1 MRMQTHLQDFRA
13 ALSAKRAQDQSP
25 SLGQSSLVN
34 SLEPY
39 SAHGF
44 VVVVFP
50 GEHLT
55 VGVVST
61 SIARQKKA
69 ENHRCEQDVSI
80 LLKEW
85 TWLHILQSVV
95 LASISRTEMHQKKKK
110 KKNPITKSHQIQQE
124 SVYLREN
131 RCIFEHLISF
141 SLVQGVH
148 LRLESCL
155 WERPV
160 ICAAVH
166 MSITTQFH
174 FACKQALSKQNLSFT

>member
-80 LLKEW
+80 LLKE
-85 TWLHILQSVV
+85 
-95 LASISRTEMHQKKKK
+95 
-110 KKNPITKSHQIQQE
+110 
-124 SVYLREN
+124 
-131 RCIFEHLISF
+131 
-141 SLVQGVH
+141 
-148 LRLESCL
+148 
-155 WERPV
+155 
-160 ICAAVH
+160 
-166 MSITTQFH
+166 
-174 FACKQALSKQNLSFT
+174 